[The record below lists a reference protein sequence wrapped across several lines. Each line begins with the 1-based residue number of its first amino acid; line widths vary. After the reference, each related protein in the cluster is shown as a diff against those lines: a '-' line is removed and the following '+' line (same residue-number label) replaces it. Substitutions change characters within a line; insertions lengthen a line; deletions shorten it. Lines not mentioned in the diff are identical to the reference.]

1 MRYNKDNTRRVGG
14 LLLDLLM
21 LSFIISFSLA
31 DVKITN
37 GFSED
42 SVLIVRPSPSNVAI
56 VSDFDTVFSTL
67 LKNAP
72 KFQPDNSQSLGVIFD
87 LPPVKDAMR
96 VVFISMLY
104 FHKNIYA
111 NATINAP

>member
-1 MRYNKDNTRRVGG
+1 MRSKKDNTRRVGG

-37 GFSED
+37 GYVED
-42 SVLIVRPSPSNVAI
+42 SVLIIRPAPNNVTIVR
-56 VSDFDTVFSTL
+56 DFDTVFSTL

-87 LPPVKDAMR
+87 LSPVKDAMR
-96 VVFISMLY
+96 VVLITMPY

-111 NATINAP
+111 NTTINAP